1 MSFGR
6 IAYFILL
13 QALRNEHVQ
22 SALIEVSK
30 AAAKRANAYLY
41 KKLKASSKVYND

>member
-13 QALRNEHVQ
+13 QALRSEHVQ
-22 SALIEVSK
+22 SLLIEVGK
-30 AAAKRANAYLY
+30 AAAKHANTYLY
-41 KKLKASSKVYND
+41 RKLKSGSKVYND